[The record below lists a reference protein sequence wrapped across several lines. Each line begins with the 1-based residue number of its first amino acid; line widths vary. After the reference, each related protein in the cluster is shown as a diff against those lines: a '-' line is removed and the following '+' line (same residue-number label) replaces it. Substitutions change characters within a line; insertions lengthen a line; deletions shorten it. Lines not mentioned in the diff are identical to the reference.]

1 MRHLEGR
8 GNRRAAAWQLSYNNR
23 MPRPATRR
31 TVSCALLLL
40 SLAAACAARQAPP
53 SGLLYRDHP
62 LAGRIWDV
70 QGGRFVDE
78 PAFHAAL
85 TRASF
90 VALGETHDNPLHH
103 ELQARALAA
112 MVAAGRK
119 PAVAFEMLDLAQQ
132 PQVDAALTRPPP
144 HDPDAL
150 AKAVGWAG
158 TGWPD
163 FALYRPVFATALA
176 AELPIVAANLSRK
189 QVREVVKTGAA
200 TLAPGVRQLLNR
212 AGPLPEAAAQEIR
225 DEMWESH
232 CRQLPR
238 SMLDP
243 FVTMQRARDAQL
255 AERVLAARGDGVVLI
270 AGSGHARSDRAVPS
284 YLAREA
290 PDRSRASVAF
300 LEVSEG
306 RRTPADYA
314 EAFGPGSLPFDYIVF
329 TPAQP
334 REDPCA
340 GLRDRKQ
347 EKPAGP
353 PPPGINL

>member
-1 MRHLEGR
+1 ML
-8 GNRRAAAWQLSYNNR
+8 
-23 MPRPATRR
+23 RPATRP
-31 TVSCALLLL
+31 ALSSALVLLAL
-40 SLAAACAARQAPP
+40 TAACAASRSPGPA
-53 SGLLYRDHP
+53 LLHRDHP

-70 QGGRFVDE
+70 RGGRFIEEV
-78 PAFHAAL
+78 AFHAAL
-85 TRASF
+85 ARAHF

-112 MVAAGRK
+112 MVAAGRR

-132 PQVDAALTRPPP
+132 PQVDSVLTGSPP

-150 AKAVGWAG
+150 AKAVGWAD

-189 QVREVVKTGAA
+189 QVRAVVKSGAS
-200 TLAPGVRQLLNR
+200 TLTPAVRQLLDR

-232 CRQLPR
+232 CRELPR

-255 AERVLAARGDGVVLI
+255 AERVLAARGDGAVLI
-270 AGSGHARSDRAVPS
+270 AGSGHARTDRAVPS

-290 PDRSRASVAF
+290 PDRSRAAVAF
-300 LEVSEG
+300 LEVSET

-314 EAFGPGSLPFDYIVF
+314 DAFGPGGLPFDYVVF
-329 TPAQP
+329 TPAQQ

-340 GLRDRKQ
+340 GFRMPQ
-347 EKPAGP
+347 EKAAEPL
-353 PPPGINL
+353 PPGVDL

>member
-1 MRHLEGR
+1 
-8 GNRRAAAWQLSYNNR
+8 
-23 MPRPATRR
+23 MPRPAARPALA
-31 TVSCALLLL
+31 SALLLL
-40 SLAAACAARQAPP
+40 TVTACAAGQPRTPP
-53 SGLLYRDHP
+53 LLYRDHP

-70 QGGRFVDE
+70 RGGRFLDE
-78 PAFHAAL
+78 ASFHAAL
-85 TRASF
+85 TRAHF
-90 VALGETHDNPLHH
+90 VVLGETHDNPVHH
-103 ELQARALAA
+103 DLQARALAA

-119 PAVAFEMLDLAQQ
+119 PAVAFEMLDLGQQ
-132 PQVDAALTRPPP
+132 PQVDAALTRPLP

-163 FALYRPVFATALA
+163 FGLYRPVFTTALA

-189 QVREVVKTGAA
+189 QVREVVKSGASN
-200 TLAPGVRQLLNR
+200 LAPAVRELLDR
-212 AGPLPEAAAQEIR
+212 AGPLPEAAAREIR

-232 CRQLPR
+232 CRELPR

-255 AERVLAARGDGVVLI
+255 AERLLAARGDGAVLI
-270 AGSGHARSDRAVPS
+270 AGSGHARTDRAVPS

-290 PDRSRASVAF
+290 PDRSRAAVAF

-314 EAFGPGSLPFDYIVF
+314 EAFQPGGLPFDYVVF
-329 TPAQP
+329 TPAQQ

-340 GLRDRKQ
+340 GLRGHEL
-347 EKPAGP
+347 EKRAEP
-353 PPPGINL
+353 PPPGVDL

>member
-1 MRHLEGR
+1 MLRL
-8 GNRRAAAWQLSYNNR
+8 AI
-23 MPRPATRR
+23 RPAL
-31 TVSCALLLL
+31 SALLA
-40 SLAAACAARQAPP
+40 LALPAACAGRPAPSP
-53 SGLLYRDHP
+53 PLLHRDHP

-70 QGGRFVDE
+70 RGGRFVDE
-78 PAFHAAL
+78 AAFHAAL
-85 TRASF
+85 ASAHF
-90 VALGETHDNPLHH
+90 VALGETHDNPVHH

-132 PQVDAALTRPPP
+132 PRVDAALTRSTP

-189 QVREVVKTGAA
+189 QVREVVKSGAGS
-200 TLAPGVRQLLNR
+200 LAPAVRQLLDR

-232 CRQLPR
+232 CRELPR

-243 FVTMQRARDAQL
+243 FVTMQRSRDAQL
-255 AERVLAARGDGVVLI
+255 AERVLAARGDGAVLI
-270 AGSGHARSDRAVPS
+270 AGSGHARTDRAVPS

-290 PDRSRASVAF
+290 PDRSRAAVAF
-300 LEVSEG
+300 LEVSDE

-314 EAFGPGSLPFDYIVF
+314 EAFGPGGLPFDYIVF

-340 GLRDRKQ
+340 GFRGRKP
-347 EKPAGP
+347 EKPTEP
-353 PPPGINL
+353 PPPGVDL

>member
-1 MRHLEGR
+1 ML
-8 GNRRAAAWQLSYNNR
+8 
-23 MPRPATRR
+23 RPAVRPALSS
-31 TVSCALLLL
+31 VLALLALT
-40 SLAAACAARQAPP
+40 AACAGRQPHGP
-53 SGLLYRDHP
+53 TLLHSDHP

-70 QGGRFVDE
+70 RGGRFVDE
-78 PAFHAAL
+78 TDFHAAL
-85 TRASF
+85 ARAHF

-112 MVAAGRK
+112 MIAAGRK
-119 PAVAFEMLDLAQQ
+119 PALAFEMLDLAQQ
-132 PQVDAALTRPPP
+132 PQVDAVLTRPLP
-144 HDPDAL
+144 HDPDTL

-163 FALYRPVFATALA
+163 FALYRPVFATALTA
-176 AELPIVAANLSRK
+176 DLPIVAANLSRK
-189 QVREVVKTGAA
+189 QVREVVKSGTT
-200 TLAPGVRQLLNR
+200 TLAPEVRRLLER

-232 CRQLPR
+232 CRELPR

-255 AERVLAARGDGVVLI
+255 AERVLAARGDGAVLI
-270 AGSGHARSDRAVPS
+270 AGSGHARTDRAVPS

-290 PDRSRASVAF
+290 PDRSRAAVAF
-300 LEVSEG
+300 LEVTEG

-314 EAFGPGSLPFDYIVF
+314 EAFGAGGLPFDYVVF

-340 GLRDRKQ
+340 SFRAPKEQ
-347 EKPAGP
+347 PAEP
-353 PPPGINL
+353 LPPGIDL